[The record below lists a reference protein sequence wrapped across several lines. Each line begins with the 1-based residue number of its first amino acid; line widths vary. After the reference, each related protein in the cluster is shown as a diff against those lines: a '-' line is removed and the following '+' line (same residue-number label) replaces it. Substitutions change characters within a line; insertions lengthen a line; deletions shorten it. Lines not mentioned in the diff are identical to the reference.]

1 MVTAKRRVQA
11 DWTASSV
18 QTGTEGLFTK
28 ISRMPA
34 YRCCGTD
41 AAGVILEIPERS

>member
-1 MVTAKRRVQA
+1 MVTARRRVQA
-11 DWTASSV
+11 DWTPSV
-18 QTGTEGLFTK
+18 QTVTEGLFTK